1 LLTSSKRGNSTAAG
15 FGSQSKGPGAILLHN
30 KNAKSNA
37 NMVKY
42 QNKLAYNKQKEAV
55 VRTEINQV
63 MG

>member
-1 LLTSSKRGNSTAAG
+1 
-15 FGSQSKGPGAILLHN
+15 
-30 KNAKSNA
+30 
-37 NMVKY
+37 MVKY